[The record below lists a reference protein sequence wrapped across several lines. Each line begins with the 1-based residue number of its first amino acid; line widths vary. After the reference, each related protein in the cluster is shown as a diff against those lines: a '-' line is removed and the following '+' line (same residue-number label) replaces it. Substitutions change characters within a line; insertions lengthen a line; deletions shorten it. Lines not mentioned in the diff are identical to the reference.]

1 MSFYDQIKKHES
13 DFEYFTKELNKAG
26 SISNDEIHRILGK
39 TSLADHDFFKLLHYS
54 DTKILEK
61 AALRAREESLN
72 HFGKT
77 ILLYSPMYIS
87 NICVNRCVY
96 CSFNNEN
103 KMIDRVK
110 LNINQ
115 IKEESIALSKTGI
128 KHVLV
133 LTGEEKKERGY
144 EYVLEAVKVIREYFE
159 SVSIEVA
166 PLDEDHYISLV
177 DGGVDGVTIYQ
188 EVYDEEV
195 YKTVH
200 LKGPKSDFRY
210 RLETPE
216 RACNANIRSMN
227 IGTLIGLSDY
237 KRELYIMG
245 MHLKYLS
252 DKYPHIDL
260 GISLPRIKDI
270 DTSEEIGYTH
280 YPITDAKFVQCMIA
294 LRLFLP
300 HCAVNISTR
309 ESSEFRRNLIPI
321 GVNKMSAGVSTS
333 VGGYSV
339 YKDTLGQ
346 FNISDTSSVEDVK
359 DLIKSVGYQPILKDW
374 MKI

>member
-1 MSFYDQIKKHES
+1 MSFYDEIKKHES
-13 DFEYFTKELNKAG
+13 DFDQFSKMLSENGGIG
-26 SISNDEIHRILGK
+26 SDEIHRILGK
-39 TSLADHDFFKLLHYS
+39 SSLDNYDFFTLLHYDDS
-54 DTKILEK
+54 KLLEK

-72 HFGKT
+72 HFGKA

-110 LNINQ
+110 LNPEQ

-144 EYVLEAVKVIREYFE
+144 EYVLDAVKVIRDYFE

-166 PLDEDHYISLV
+166 PMDEDHYVRLV
-177 DGGVDGVTIYQ
+177 EGGVDGVTIYQ

-216 RACNANIRSMN
+216 RACNANVRSMN

-237 KRELYIMG
+237 KKELYIMG

-252 DKYPHIDL
+252 ERYPHVDL

-270 DTSEEIGYTH
+270 DSSEEIGYTH
-280 YPITDAKFVQCMIA
+280 YPITDVKFVQSMIA

-346 FNISDTSSVEDVK
+346 FNISDKSSVEDVK
-359 DLIKSVGYQPILKDW
+359 SLIRSVGYQPILKDW